1 MSLCQVATF
10 SLNKKDMIT
19 KSCNCEN

>member
-10 SLNKKDMIT
+10 SLNKKEMIT